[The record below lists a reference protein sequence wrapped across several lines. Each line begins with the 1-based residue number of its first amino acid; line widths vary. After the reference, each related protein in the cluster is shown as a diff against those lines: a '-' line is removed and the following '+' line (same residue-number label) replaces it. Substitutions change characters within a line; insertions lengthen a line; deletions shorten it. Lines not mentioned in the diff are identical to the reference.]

1 LRALWRQQQQQQQ
14 QQQQRRPAARELA
27 RLRLVIRS

>member
-1 LRALWRQQQQQQQ
+1 LRALWRQQQQ